1 MNRIPS
7 RRAHAAFGTTALLM
21 SVAAITSGAAA
32 TGPATQKPASFK
44 VEEATIAGIGAAFA
58 DGTLD
63 CVGLTKLY
71 LERIAAY
78 DDAGPAINSV
88 ATVNP
93 NVLATAASL
102 DAEYERFGPRSRLHC
117 VPVLLKD
124 NIDTYDMP
132 TTNGSVILK
141 DAVPPDDAYIT
152 ARLRAQGAL
161 ILGKAE
167 MGEFAGGSYNTINGQ
182 VVNPYNLK
190 RGTGGSSAGS
200 GAAIAANFAVLAVG
214 TDTSTSV
221 RGPAAYNGIVGLRPT
236 TGLVSRDGIAPKNL
250 TFDSAGPMARTVTDT
265 ALMMNA
271 LTGKDPADPLTVEVY
286 RNHPEGSSA
295 AGIDYTQHLR
305 ANALQGK
312 RLGVVRDFFGGD
324 PEIEALANEALAT
337 LEAQG
342 AELVNINLEPEF
354 LDTYVKKGGA
364 IRTIADYRFKEEFE
378 EYLATFGPE
387 VPKTVEEF
395 IEIYERDVNQS
406 PLPVE
411 ASVLNLLKRS
421 LTTSKEDPEF
431 KDLIERVLP
440 AATDYKL
447 SLFEDHG
454 LDALV
459 FPYQTSFASPINNPV
474 RTVDDPTHVRSTV
487 PQPSIFAGY
496 SSIGFPGIVVP
507 MGTGSQGLPMDI
519 SFMGKPYS
527 EGDLLGYAYDYEQAS
542 RLRAPSPLVPSLSG
556 QDPQEPTRALPELTA
571 TITPATVLAGQT
583 RPRALVRLTG
593 PDGVVKGKV
602 VLKTAGRMYRAALAN
617 GKARIQLAE
626 FAKPG
631 RKTVTVRYLGS
642 AQYQR
647 TSEQIVIRVQKK
659 R

>member
-7 RRAHAAFGTTALLM
+7 RRALAAFGSAALLLALTPVTPGAATTA
-21 SVAAITSGAAA
+21 
-32 TGPATQKPASFK
+32 PAGSSEDFK
-44 VEEATIAGIGAAFA
+44 VEEATIADIGAALGN
-58 DGTLD
+58 GTLD

-78 DDAGPAINSV
+78 DDAGPTINSV

-93 NVLATAASL
+93 NALETAAAL
-102 DAEYERFGPRSRLHC
+102 DEEYERFGPRSRLHC

-141 DAVPPDDAYIT
+141 DAVPPDDAYLT

-265 ALMMNA
+265 AHMMSA

-286 RNHPEGSSA
+286 GAHPEPGSRD
-295 AGIDYTQHLR
+295 AGIDYTQYLQT
-305 ANALQGK
+305 NALQGK

-324 PEIEALANEALAT
+324 PEIEALATKALAT

-342 AELVNINLEPEF
+342 AQLVDINLDPEF
-354 LDTYVKKGGA
+354 LDTYVKRGGEL
-364 IRTIADYRFKEEFE
+364 RTVADYRFKEEFE
-378 EYLATFGPE
+378 EYLATFGPD

-395 IEIYERDVNQS
+395 IEIYERDVKQT

-411 ASVLNLLKRS
+411 DSVLNLLKRS
-421 LTTSKEDPEF
+421 LTTSKDDPEF

-459 FPYQTSFASPINNPV
+459 FPYQTSFASPIRNPAQ
-474 RTVDDPTHVRSTV
+474 TVDDPTHVRSTV

-496 SSIGFPGIVVP
+496 SSVGFPGIVVP
-507 MGTGSQGLPMDI
+507 MGFGSQGLPMDI
-519 SFMGKPYS
+519 SIMGKPYS
-527 EGDLLGYAYDYEQAS
+527 EGELLGYAYDYEQAS
-542 RLRAPSPLVPSLSG
+542 QLRAPSPLVPPLG
-556 QDPQEPTRALPELTA
+556 GDIDEEPTRALPQLRT
-571 TITPATVLAGQT
+571 TVRPAAVLADQT
-583 RPRALVRLTG
+583 RPRVLVRLTG
-593 PDGVVKGKV
+593 TEGVVAGKI
-602 VLKTAGRMYRAALAN
+602 VLKAANRTYRATLAD
-617 GKARIQLAE
+617 GKARIRLAP

-631 RKTVTVRYLGS
+631 RKTLIARYLGN
-642 AQYQR
+642 AQYR
-647 TSEQIVIRVQKK
+647 PISEQVVIRVQKK
-659 R
+659 P